1 MQAVVK
7 KWGNSLAVRLPQ
19 GLAADLNIAEGAT
32 VTMTV
37 EDQRLVIA
45 PARKRL
51 RLDDLLAGV
60 KKSQKRG
67 ETDWGK
73 PIGDEVW

>member
-19 GLAADLNIAEGAT
+19 GLAADLNIAEGVT

-45 PARKRL
+45 PARKRY

-73 PIGDEVW
+73 PVGDEVW